1 MYTFYLLLLLFTQCL
16 QDFEI
21 AQRNHDHPAM
31 VQNDMESNIKYFTE
45 LIKSLQEKGN
55 ILKNEI
61 ENTQQYLATL
71 PYNNNVTVD
80 GMHKLFKLKLFLF

>member
-1 MYTFYLLLLLFTQCL
+1 
-16 QDFEI
+16 
-21 AQRNHDHPAM
+21 M
-31 VQNDMESNIKYFTE
+31 VQNDMESNIKYFAD

-55 ILKNEI
+55 ILKTEI

-80 GMHKLFKLKLFLF
+80 GILNYSEQKLYIMLLYYD

>member
-1 MYTFYLLLLLFTQCL
+1 
-16 QDFEI
+16 
-21 AQRNHDHPAM
+21 M
-31 VQNDMESNIKYFTE
+31 VQTDMESNIKYFAE

-80 GMHKLFKLKLFLF
+80 GMLNYF

>member
-1 MYTFYLLLLLFTQCL
+1 
-16 QDFEI
+16 
-21 AQRNHDHPAM
+21 
-31 VQNDMESNIKYFTE
+31 MESNIKYFTE

-55 ILKNEI
+55 VLKNEI

-80 GMHKLFKLKLFLF
+80 GILLFCYLVYVLLLYKFYFFRT

>member
-1 MYTFYLLLLLFTQCL
+1 
-16 QDFEI
+16 
-21 AQRNHDHPAM
+21 M
-31 VQNDMESNIKYFTE
+31 VQTDMESNIKYFAE

-80 GMHKLFKLKLFLF
+80 GMLKFF

>member
-1 MYTFYLLLLLFTQCL
+1 
-16 QDFEI
+16 
-21 AQRNHDHPAM
+21 M
-31 VQNDMESNIKYFTE
+31 VQNDMESNIKYFAE

-80 GMHKLFKLKLFLF
+80 GTLFYLELNCFIF

>member
-1 MYTFYLLLLLFTQCL
+1 
-16 QDFEI
+16 
-21 AQRNHDHPAM
+21 M

-45 LIKSLQEKGN
+45 LIKSLQDKGN

-80 GMHKLFKLKLFLF
+80 GIHKLFKLKTVLF

>member
-1 MYTFYLLLLLFTQCL
+1 
-16 QDFEI
+16 
-21 AQRNHDHPAM
+21 
-31 VQNDMESNIKYFTE
+31 MESNIKYFVE

-80 GMHKLFKLKLFLF
+80 GIFKLFKSKI

>member
-1 MYTFYLLLLLFTQCL
+1 
-16 QDFEI
+16 
-21 AQRNHDHPAM
+21 
-31 VQNDMESNIKYFTE
+31 MESNIKYFTE

-80 GMHKLFKLKLFLF
+80 GKHELFKLKHLILILH

>member
-1 MYTFYLLLLLFTQCL
+1 
-16 QDFEI
+16 
-21 AQRNHDHPAM
+21 
-31 VQNDMESNIKYFTE
+31 MESNIKYFTE

-80 GMHKLFKLKLFLF
+80 GMHKLFKLKIILF

>member
-1 MYTFYLLLLLFTQCL
+1 
-16 QDFEI
+16 
-21 AQRNHDHPAM
+21 
-31 VQNDMESNIKYFTE
+31 MESNIKYFSE

-80 GMHKLFKLKLFLF
+80 GTFELFEMKVFIYDFH

>member
-1 MYTFYLLLLLFTQCL
+1 
-16 QDFEI
+16 
-21 AQRNHDHPAM
+21 M
-31 VQNDMESNIKYFTE
+31 VHNDMESNIKYFTE

-80 GMHKLFKLKLFLF
+80 GMGKLFRLKILFFNYSFIFLF